1 MGIFNNEIKKKE
13 GVIIKKR
20 PIYYLSAARQITDSG
35 FGNWEI
41 ASYVGFNVLRAA
53 DGLMIIKILNVCVPH
68 ADVNVIKQTRGEGK
82 VDIHRYSRH
91 VYSNNDELV
100 EALNTFYV
108 PEDTLLDSHH
118 EKTNSKLHLMRSS
131 CVRLFNIEDIIPIK
145 IINGGSIRVTIFGIG
160 NKKIHYS

>member
-1 MGIFNNEIKKKE
+1 MGMFNNEIKKKE

-20 PIYYLSAARQITDSG
+20 PIYCLSAARQITDSG

-41 ASYVGFNVLRAA
+41 TPNVRFNVLRAA
-53 DGLMIIKILNVCVPH
+53 DGLKIIKIFNVCILH
-68 ADVNVIKQTRGEGK
+68 ADIDVIKQKRGEGR

-91 VYSNNDELV
+91 VYSNDDVLV
-100 EALNTFYV
+100 EATITLYA
-108 PEDTLLDSHH
+108 PEDTLIDSRH

-131 CVRLFNIEDIIPIK
+131 CVRLFNKEDIILIK

-160 NKKIHYS
+160 N